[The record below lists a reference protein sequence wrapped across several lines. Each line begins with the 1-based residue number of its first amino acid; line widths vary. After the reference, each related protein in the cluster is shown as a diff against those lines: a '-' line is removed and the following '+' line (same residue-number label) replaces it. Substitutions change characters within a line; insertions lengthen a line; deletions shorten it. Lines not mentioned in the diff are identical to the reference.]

1 MNLKQSES
9 YFEEA
14 VQFMPGGV
22 NSPVRSYPG
31 MGVVP
36 PVLVRGEGPWV
47 YDLDQNRYL
56 DFVLSWGPLI
66 LGHTPNSVV
75 KAIQEQ
81 AGLGTSFGAPTPGEL
96 ELTRLIHEIFPCM
109 EMSRLVSSGTEATM
123 SALRLARGVT
133 NRKKIIKF
141 DGCYHGHGDSLLVQA
156 GSGALTHGEPNSPG
170 VLKELAEH
178 TLIASFN
185 DLKSVESLF
194 HSFPEDIAALIVEPV
209 PGNMGLILP
218 DPGFLEGL
226 RKLCTNFG
234 TILIFDEVMSGF
246 RVGFGGAV
254 EKFGIKPDL
263 VCLGKVLG
271 GGMPLAAYGGGRDL
285 MRHLSPTGTVYQ
297 AGTLSGNPLAV
308 QAGLATLKD
317 LKQFSYNKFEEI
329 SETLVKEMKD
339 IASSHRIDLEA
350 NSCGSMFCAFFTKG
364 EVRNREDVS
373 ACDMDRFKK
382 YFVGML
388 SEGIYLAP
396 SQFEACFLSTEHTR
410 SLVDDFLKRFDSVC
424 KTLV

>member
-194 HSFPEDIAALIVEPV
+194 HSFPEDIAA
-209 PGNMGLILP
+209 
-218 DPGFLEGL
+218 
-226 RKLCTNFG
+226 
-234 TILIFDEVMSGF
+234 
-246 RVGFGGAV
+246 
-254 EKFGIKPDL
+254 
-263 VCLGKVLG
+263 
-271 GGMPLAAYGGGRDL
+271 
-285 MRHLSPTGTVYQ
+285 
-297 AGTLSGNPLAV
+297 
-308 QAGLATLKD
+308 
-317 LKQFSYNKFEEI
+317 
-329 SETLVKEMKD
+329 
-339 IASSHRIDLEA
+339 
-350 NSCGSMFCAFFTKG
+350 
-364 EVRNREDVS
+364 
-373 ACDMDRFKK
+373 
-382 YFVGML
+382 
-388 SEGIYLAP
+388 
-396 SQFEACFLSTEHTR
+396 
-410 SLVDDFLKRFDSVC
+410 
-424 KTLV
+424 